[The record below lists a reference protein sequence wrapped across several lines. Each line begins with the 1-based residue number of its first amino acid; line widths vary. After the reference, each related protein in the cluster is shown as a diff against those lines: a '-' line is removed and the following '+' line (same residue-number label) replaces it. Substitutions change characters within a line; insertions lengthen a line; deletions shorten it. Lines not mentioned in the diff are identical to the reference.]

1 MDNNE
6 ELFTNHITTTYRKT
20 DPAALESINAEAKTV
35 AQNMEIDNRIKG
47 FPPRDDHYMI
57 ITLEDQ
63 RKNFCKHPKYR

>member
-35 AQNMEIDNRIKG
+35 AQNIEIDNRIKG
-47 FPPRDDHYMI
+47 FPPLDAFV
-57 ITLEDQ
+57 TLEDQ